1 MASNEVKINTRK
13 MRYTGDALAA
23 LRDSKLDVNLQIYEK
38 GSSSS
43 SSSDSDGDTELSC
56 PSPGRGWLK
65 SEQQKR
71 LPQAAKER
79 HIGTYA
85 LTTELSSW
93 VKEAIANYQPSQEV
107 LDLVEP
113 FAAELHNTF
122 ENERGS
128 STGLHD
134 IDAIELTYQFTV
146 EVGAAILLAANA
158 TEDPVDLSM
167 HTQLHAS
174 KAGGDDHFS
183 SWGKLLTGLEC
194 DPPIIVQFP
203 FYLMMCQ
210 SFTFEPIGYREDYIY
225 SALTGVDWAKG
236 SNKFNDRL
244 NAFKALA
251 LASLPDLDDT
261 SSGDRCFWRL
271 ALAYLHAMNKC
282 ENSRSFK
289 APKQASID
297 HGLDQDVVILA
308 RAIDTIGSAY
318 MSRDGAAWLDNEGI
332 DSVIGS
338 ALPNDVMDLHTDIF
352 TGETR
357 NLIRLL
363 LPPLNITEAIQS
375 TSTLLSSMLCEIF
388 RGHYRARFNNRE
400 DGPKS
405 QITEAAIAE
414 PLVAGLKRAVT
425 RNELAESAPNKFFH
439 LWYDMVEDGSA
450 QLAKKQPLGV
460 TDDLAPVVR
469 NLHSLW
475 HQQLLDDTKQPGWGR
490 EFDQRSDALFSEAGQ
505 ILAQKDGIS
514 EDMYKFSIAYGRL
527 SMSLPYIAYHTVDA
541 IILAF
546 GAIPP
551 V

>member
-1 MASNEVKINTRK
+1 MAGYIATMASNEVKINTRK

-23 LRDSKLDVNLQIYEK
+23 LRESKLDVNLQVYEK
-38 GSSSS
+38 ASSSS

-93 VKEAIANYQPSQEV
+93 VKEAIANYQPSAEV

-158 TEDPVDLSM
+158 TKDPVDLSM

-183 SWGKLLTGLEC
+183 SWGKLLTGLDC

-261 SSGDRCFWRL
+261 SSGD
-271 ALAYLHAMNKC
+271 H
-282 ENSRSFK
+282 
-289 APKQASID
+289 
-297 HGLDQDVVILA
+297 
-308 RAIDTIGSAY
+308 TIGSAY

-363 LPPLNITEAIQS
+363 LPPLKITEAIQS

-400 DGPKS
+400 DGQLYIAKYPKFWDWTWEIYGLAKS

-490 EFDQRSDALFSEAGQ
+490 EFDMRSDALFSEAGH
-505 ILAQKDGIS
+505 ILAQKGGIS